1 MLIQHSI
8 GRARRPSRQQGQS
21 DSDDDEGGSG
31 DEEMKQESDA
41 DDNAST
47 TRLQARQG
55 IVHTG
60 DLPEEWKEIEEEE
73 SETALAIFQKMGPLA
88 VLIYRRIVQL
98 KILSALDVDGNPWN
112 FLKPVL
118 DYYEFYSAKFS

>member
-1 MLIQHSI
+1 
-8 GRARRPSRQQGQS
+8 
-21 DSDDDEGGSG
+21 
-31 DEEMKQESDA
+31 MKQDSDA

-47 TRLQARQG
+47 ARLQARQG

-60 DLPEEWKEIEEEE
+60 DLPEVWKEIEEEE
-73 SETALAIFQKMGPLA
+73 SETALGIFQKMGPLA

-118 DYYEFYSAKFS
+118 DYYEFYSAKFSKD

>member
-1 MLIQHSI
+1 
-8 GRARRPSRQQGQS
+8 
-21 DSDDDEGGSG
+21 
-31 DEEMKQESDA
+31 MKQESDA

-112 FLKPVL
+112 FLKPVF

>member
-1 MLIQHSI
+1 
-8 GRARRPSRQQGQS
+8 
-21 DSDDDEGGSG
+21 
-31 DEEMKQESDA
+31 MKQESDP

-47 TRLQARQG
+47 TLLQARQG

-73 SETALAIFQKMGPLA
+73 SDTALGIFHKMGPLA

-98 KILSALDVDGNPWN
+98 KILSALDVDGDPWN

-118 DYYEFYSAKFS
+118 DYYEFYSAKFSKDLKAS

>member
-1 MLIQHSI
+1 LLIQHSI
-8 GRARRPSRQQGQS
+8 GRARRPSRQRGQS

>member
-1 MLIQHSI
+1 
-8 GRARRPSRQQGQS
+8 
-21 DSDDDEGGSG
+21 
-31 DEEMKQESDA
+31 MKQESDPN
-41 DDNAST
+41 DNAST
-47 TRLQARQG
+47 TLLQARQG

-73 SETALAIFQKMGPLA
+73 SDTALGIFHKMGPLA

-98 KILSALDVDGNPWN
+98 KILSALDVDGDPWN

-118 DYYEFYSAKFS
+118 DYYEFYSAKFSKDLKAS